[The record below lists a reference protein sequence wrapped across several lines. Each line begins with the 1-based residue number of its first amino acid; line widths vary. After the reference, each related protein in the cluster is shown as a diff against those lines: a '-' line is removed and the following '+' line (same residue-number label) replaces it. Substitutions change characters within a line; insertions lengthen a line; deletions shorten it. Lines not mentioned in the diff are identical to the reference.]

1 MMTANEAEN
10 FANRPTVY
18 YNDISDGM
26 MKIKLVK
33 ILYDGYFLV
42 WFPDSGSFG
51 KVNYASVTT
60 NAPK

>member
-1 MMTANEAEN
+1 MTANEADN

-26 MKIKLVK
+26 VKGNLIK
-33 ILYDGYFLV
+33 ILDNGYFLI
-42 WFPDSGSFG
+42 WFPDSGNFR
-51 KVNYASVTT
+51 KVNYVLVTT